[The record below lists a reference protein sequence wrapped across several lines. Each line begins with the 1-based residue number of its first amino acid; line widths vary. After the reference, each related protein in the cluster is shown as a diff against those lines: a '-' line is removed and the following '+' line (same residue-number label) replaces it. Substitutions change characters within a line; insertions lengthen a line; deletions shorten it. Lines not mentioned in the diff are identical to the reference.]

1 MWNRQLIKQ
10 IIWRAY
16 CDLRLHAAA
25 AGVFALV
32 WWGLLYPELCFTE
45 NTYEQVIIV
54 NGEEVEAKQ
63 ADYQDVLGASGDQIV
78 VKIRLWEWLEQ
89 KISKE

>member
-1 MWNRQLIKQ
+1 MWDRQFIKG
-10 IIWRAY
+10 IMLRAY

-25 AGVFALV
+25 IGVFAFV

-54 NGEEVEAKQ
+54 GDEEVEAEQ
-63 ADYQDVLGASGDQIV
+63 TDYRNVLGASGDQIV
-78 VKIRLWEWLEQ
+78 IKSRLWEWLEQ
-89 KISKE
+89 KINKE